1 MINVS
6 YGHRGCVCVGMGER
20 EGSTR
25 IRNKYSMYFTDGS
38 LLCLPRILRRQWG
51 NGACGQEG
59 GGSARL
65 VGWDTIGNDYIK
77 CIVVTFAN
85 RS

>member
-1 MINVS
+1 
-6 YGHRGCVCVGMGER
+6 
-20 EGSTR
+20 
-25 IRNKYSMYFTDGS
+25 MYFTDGS
-38 LLCLPRILRRQWG
+38 LFMPAENSPEEWG

-65 VGWDTIGNDYIK
+65 VGWDRIGNAYIK